1 MALLHSLARRLAVR
15 SAARTPSSR
24 RLPSVVLLA
33 LLVVAAIG
41 AGPVIALSTTTTT
54 THVTTAGPGVKG
66 SNEVAGAPRSAA
78 AQAALLAGNS
88 SELLQAGSVP
98 RDLTSPASLVEPA
111 VAKADQ
117 ERAQRA
123 AHAAAKRAANHHS
136 STTRTVSRST
146 STTSR
151 STSTAYHYSGTNH
164 VWIPSLGISRAVY
177 SFPCSRTTDP
187 GMVVYRWGCAGTN
200 NVYLMAHAS
209 GPFYA
214 LNQAYYNGRLRVGLK
229 VVYANSSGRVHTYSV
244 IWWRVVR
251 PTTAASWA
259 WASLSRPSMTLQT
272 CLGAN
277 SAYRLMVRLVQ
288 VS

>member
-1 MALLHSLARRLAVR
+1 MALLHSPARRLAVR

-41 AGPVIALSTTTTT
+41 AGPVIALSTTTST
-54 THVTTAGPGVKG
+54 THVTTAGPAVQG
-66 SNEVAGAPRSAA
+66 STDVAGAPRSAA

-88 SELLQAGSVP
+88 SELLEAGSVP

-111 VAKADQ
+111 VAKANQ

-123 AHAAAKRAANHHS
+123 AHAAAKRAATHHA

-146 STTSR
+146 ST
-151 STSTAYHYSGTNH
+151 AYHYSGANH

-177 SFPCSRTTDP
+177 WFPCSRTTDP

-229 VVYANSSGRVHTYSV
+229 VVYANGSGRVHTYSV

-277 SAYRLMVRLVQ
+277 SEYRLMVRLVQ

>member
-1 MALLHSLARRLAVR
+1 MAFLHSLARRISAR
-15 SAARTPSSR
+15 SAARATSSR
-24 RLPSVVLLA
+24 RVPPILLLVV

-41 AGPVIALSTTTTT
+41 AAPVIALSTGGSASR
-54 THVTTAGPGVKG
+54 VTSAAPA
-66 SNEVAGAPRSAA
+66 SEVQSVSGADRLGA

-88 SELLQAGSVP
+88 SELLQAGTVS
-98 RDLTSPASLVEPA
+98 REITAPAGVVTAA
-111 VAKADQ
+111 VDQ
-117 ERAQRA
+117 ASKQRSAAQRA
-123 AHAAAKRAANHHS
+123 THRAATRS
-136 STTRTVSRST
+136 SATRTVRS
-146 STTSR
+146 STPTYR
-151 STSTAYHYSGTNH
+151 YSGTNH

-177 SFPCSRTTDP
+177 SYPCSRTSVP

-229 VVYANSSGRVHTYSV
+229 VVYADGSSRVHTYSV

-272 CLGAN
+272 CLGGN
-277 SAYRLMVRLVQ
+277 SEYRLMVRLVQ
-288 VS
+288 IS